1 MNPRIRFGG
10 LRGFVISGASGSR
23 TAVVQ
28 LCAASFIRPNAMAV
42 CST

>member
-10 LRGFVISGASGSR
+10 SRGFVISGVSR
-23 TAVVQ
+23 SCATVVQ
-28 LCAASFIRPNAMAV
+28 LWAASFIRPNAMAV

>member
-10 LRGFVISGASGSR
+10 LRGFVISEASGSCA
-23 TAVVQ
+23 TVAQ

>member
-10 LRGFVISGASGSR
+10 LRGFAISGVSR
-23 TAVVQ
+23 SCATVAQ
-28 LCAASFIRPNAMAV
+28 SCAASFIRPNAMAV